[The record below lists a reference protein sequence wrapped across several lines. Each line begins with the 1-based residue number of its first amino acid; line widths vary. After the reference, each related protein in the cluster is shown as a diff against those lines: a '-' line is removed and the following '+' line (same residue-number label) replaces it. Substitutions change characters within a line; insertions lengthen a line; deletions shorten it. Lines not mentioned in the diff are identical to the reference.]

1 MSNVKV
7 NEKNMTTVATAVN
20 SFLTKL
26 SGDDFWEASKGA
38 IIARLIPGLTGLE
51 KSVTAMSNITVNKE
65 NMTTVADSIHAFLTK
80 LSDVGIWTT
89 LKAAITDFVMPSLSG
104 TATAVTALSNATVD
118 KQKMLDMAEGL
129 TALTSP
135 LSKFTGV
142 GIKGNFVGSESITD
156 ISKGITALNKA
167 EVTNLKTV
175 AEGMKHLDGP
185 FWEIVKTGFV
195 GNFVG
200 DKALTDIAHGIT
212 TFNSVPIANIGAV
225 SAAIKTLNK
234 EVWPLVQT
242 GLFANFVGKQAL
254 TDLADAV
261 AHSNEKLGDPSQLK
275 AAQTAAKVF
284 GALKGVFSDFAE
296 EGFMAQ
302 LTNLG
307 TTIVGWFTSDD
318 TDPLKVMKKY
328 EQLNGEKIDQNIK
341 SVKNAYTQIQTLG
354 GLKFDKIDNKAW
366 HSWAKRLERFGD
378 RLDDGDA
385 ADAIYKTGEGLK
397 NIQQV
402 VIDQGIRPAQFPAP
416 VVAAPQG
423 QVGDTNLTNN
433 PSSISAYTNKT
444 EVNAPIQTKP
454 GSLRVGLRRHGHNWW
469 RK

>member
-1 MSNVKV
+1 
-7 NEKNMTTVATAVN
+7 
-20 SFLTKL
+20 
-26 SGDDFWEASKGA
+26 DFWEASKGA